1 MFLHSS
7 SIATAITRGIW
18 SYYVSL
24 SIFLIVE
31 SYNFSRQLTQL
42 RDNCETTSPV
52 EIKASFL
59 PVDSCE
65 SLVVLQHLISP
76 VLHDP
81 TSYFYKIS
89 SQFNNIKQYL
99 YLHLKCM
106 RILWKKHRG

>member
-1 MFLHSS
+1 ML
-7 SIATAITRGIW
+7 
-18 SYYVSL
+18 
-24 SIFLIVE
+24 LIVD
-31 SYNFSRQLTQL
+31 SNNLSRQLTQL